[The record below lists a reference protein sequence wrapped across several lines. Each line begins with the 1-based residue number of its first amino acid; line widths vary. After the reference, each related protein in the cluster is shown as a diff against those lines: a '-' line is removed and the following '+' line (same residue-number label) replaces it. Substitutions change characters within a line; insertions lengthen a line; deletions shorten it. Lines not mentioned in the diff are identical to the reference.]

1 MAFGI
6 DTGKMDYHDLLRALR
21 DMDEPSFNTLEHAIA
36 NNTVG
41 FTYGRRL
48 AGALTPAIMENARHE
63 RQMLAKRST
72 PTPAEMKD
80 LSWVQYMPH
89 QVTTPIRRHE
99 SEQEQKMRRRA
110 EAAEQELAALKAKFE
125 SLFSVPAEVVSTQV
139 SADPSTP
146 GQWRIRLHVEAFTVE
161 TTMGAVTAARAKP
174 GMALGWGDTLDKMT
188 AMQRV
193 AQASQ
198 FQIIANHII
207 SGDHKMTSAEPTM
220 PNDEE
225 SGKEVDD
232 SDLPF

>member
-1 MAFGI
+1 
-6 DTGKMDYHDLLRALR
+6 
-21 DMDEPSFNTLEHAIA
+21 
-36 NNTVG
+36 
-41 FTYGRRL
+41 
-48 AGALTPAIMENARHE
+48 
-63 RQMLAKRST
+63 
-72 PTPAEMKD
+72 
-80 LSWVQYMPH
+80 
-89 QVTTPIRRHE
+89 
-99 SEQEQKMRRRA
+99 
-110 EAAEQELAALKAKFE
+110 
-125 SLFSVPAEVVSTQV
+125 
-139 SADPSTP
+139 
-146 GQWRIRLHVEAFTVE
+146 
-161 TTMGAVTAARAKP
+161 MGAVTAARAKP